1 MTEYLIYFVMLLY
14 VFSLAI
20 LYLEYRHRLIG
31 QEREHRHELAELN
44 QRLRRIENRIASI
57 EENTVRV

>member
-1 MTEYLIYFVMLLY
+1 MTDYLIYFVLVFY

-20 LYLEYRHRLIG
+20 LYLEYRHRLLS
-31 QEREHRHELAELN
+31 QDYEHRREVAELTA
-44 QRLRRIENRIASI
+44 RLRRVENRLATV

>member
-1 MTEYLIYFVMLLY
+1 MSEILLYFVLAFY

-31 QEREHRHELAELN
+31 QERDHHRELAELSA
-44 QRLRRIENRIASI
+44 RLRRIENRVASI
-57 EENTVRV
+57 EENAVRV